1 MNVCYDFESAIAR
14 RNRIIKQ
21 AAAKQTFVFLALLAN
36 EYPAK
41 QDAEGDSTNSGAYE
55 MWSRDREMLRILIA
69 EDEEPIANLIRI
81 NLTRA
86 GYQCT
91 WAPDGQTA
99 ADLMEREK
107 FDLALLDIMLPG
119 INGYELMD
127 YAKAC
132 ELPVIFL
139 TALGSTEHKVKGLRM
154 GADDYLP
161 KPFEIVE
168 LLARV
173 EAVLRRYHKT
183 ETMIQVNNVT
193 IDTASHRVTLDGE
206 EIYLTPKEFDLLL
219 LFARNKNRALYRE
232 TIYETVWGGEYM
244 GQSRTVDLHVQRL
257 KKKLHWEEMIVAVY
271 KVGYRL
277 NEVRS

>member
-1 MNVCYDFESAIAR
+1 MNSEKESQATEEETEVSEMLFIP
-14 RNRIIKQ
+14 KQ
-21 AAAKQTFVFLALLAN
+21 KEITILIVEDEKNIRELVEYALLAN
-36 EYPAK
+36 GFEIK
-41 QDAEGDSTNSGAYE
+41 CFSEGAALWQE
-55 MWSRDREMLRILIA
+55 LRKDVRPELI
-69 EDEEPIANLIRI
+69 
-81 NLTRA
+81 
-86 GYQCT
+86 
-91 WAPDGQTA
+91 
-99 ADLMEREK
+99 
-107 FDLALLDIMLPG
+107 LLDIMLPG

-257 KKKLHWEEMIVAVY
+257 KKKLHWEEMVVAVY